1 MNSQIDTLNS
11 QIESMQLPKTSFS
24 FWMGIVVMI
33 AAFFILVAGYFYW
46 FMAYITPIILKKK
59 LCLNTMVLLLT
70 DIHIVTVIFLNYLG
84 IIMLLFKQ

>member
-46 FMAYITPIILKKK
+46 FMAYITPIILKKIMPQYYGIALNWYSHSDSDFSK
-59 LCLNTMVLLLT
+59 LFRDN
-70 DIHIVTVIFLNYLG
+70 HA
-84 IIMLLFKQ
+84 II